1 MTTPILIVAD
11 DLTGALD
18 SAAPFAS
25 RGLHVR
31 VALGVDAVAEAAAAA
46 PDVLAIDTRSR
57 NLSPLLAAARVEA
70 AWSAAQALAPRLV
83 MKKIDSRLKG
93 EVAAETAAL
102 LAASGRSSAIACP
115 AVLEQERKVTGGRL
129 TGRGVG
135 APLTVA
141 GHFGG
146 LPCECPDAADEADL
160 AAIARTIL
168 DAPDRI
174 VAVGARGLAS
184 ALASLIA
191 GAPQDASSLV
201 PALPMVIAIGSTDPI
216 TIAQVERLRLDC
228 PQIVELPAS
237 TAASSGSRDPVIL
250 LLRGAGRAGS
260 DPIAAT
266 ARFGREVAA
275 LVRATSARTILCS
288 GGATAAA
295 VMEALG
301 ARQLVP
307 EHELDP
313 GVPVA
318 RIEGTDG
325 IRLITKSGGFGDPG
339 VLSRIARHA
348 IGLGQVAV

>member
-1 MTTPILIVAD
+1 MTIPILIVAD

-31 VALGVDAVAEAAAAA
+31 IALGVDSIGEAAAAA
-46 PDVLAIDTRSR
+46 PDVLAVDTRSR
-57 NLSPLLAAARVEA
+57 SLSAPLAAERVEA
-70 AWSAAQALAPRLV
+70 AWSAARVLVPRLV

-102 LAASGRSSAIACP
+102 LAASGRSGAIACP
-115 AVLEQERKVTGGRL
+115 AVPEQERKVIDGRL
-129 TGRGVG
+129 TGRGVD
-135 APLTVA
+135 APLAVA
-141 GHFGG
+141 RHFDG
-146 LPCECPDAADEADL
+146 LPCECPDAADDADL
-160 AAIARTIL
+160 KAIARTIL
-168 DAPDRI
+168 EAPDRV
-174 VAVGARGLAS
+174 VAVGARGLAG
-184 ALASLIA
+184 ALASLVA
-191 GAPQDASSLV
+191 GAPQDASSPA
-201 PALPMVIAIGSTDPI
+201 PALPMIIAIGSTDPI
-216 TIAQVERLRLDC
+216 TDAQVERLRLDC
-228 PQIVELPAS
+228 PQVEEL
-237 TAASSGSRDPVIL
+237 AASAPSPRGSSVL
-250 LLRGAGRAGS
+250 LLLKAPGRAES
-260 DPIAAT
+260 DGMTAT
-266 ARFGREVAA
+266 AHFGRNVAA

-348 IGLGQVAV
+348 VGFGQVAA